1 MSASSS
7 YEPRELQTY
16 LLFLL
21 ANDTKQQCHVCVGTI
36 PIGFYGG
43 ENFMELFCIFPFVGE
58 LMMRGGEF
66 DDEGTVHTMGI
77 PGELQVS
84 MVFSEE
90 EDEDEPA

>member
-1 MSASSS
+1 
-7 YEPRELQTY
+7 
-16 LLFLL
+16 
-21 ANDTKQQCHVCVGTI
+21 
-36 PIGFYGG
+36 
-43 ENFMELFCIFPFVGE
+43 MELFCIFPFVGQI
-58 LMMRGGEF
+58 MMRGGEF